1 MVRAFKALII
11 NYYFWQNFNG
21 IISISILI
29 AIKLRYGKLG
39 ESTGNARSL
48 LDEAKN
54 TEMAALK
61 AEQEEADKE
70 RKAELDQEDQLTRA
84 RQFDDW
90 KDDHR
95 RGYGNRH
102 NMG

>member
-1 MVRAFKALII
+1 MGDK
-11 NYYFWQNFNG
+11 
-21 IISISILI
+21 
-29 AIKLRYGKLG
+29 
-39 ESTGNARSL
+39 STNARSL

-54 TEMAALK
+54 TEMAATK
-61 AEQEEADKE
+61 AEQEEKDKE
-70 RKAELDQEDQLTRA
+70 RKIELDEEEQLARA

>member
-1 MVRAFKALII
+1 MSELAVQKA
-11 NYYFWQNFNG
+11 
-21 IISISILI
+21 
-29 AIKLRYGKLG
+29 
-39 ESTGNARSL
+39 
-48 LDEAKN
+48 DD
-54 TEMAALK
+54 
-61 AEQEEADKE
+61 EEADKE
-70 RKAELDQEDQLTRA
+70 RRIETDEAQQLGRA

>member
-1 MVRAFKALII
+1 
-11 NYYFWQNFNG
+11 
-21 IISISILI
+21 
-29 AIKLRYGKLG
+29 
-39 ESTGNARSL
+39 
-48 LDEAKN
+48 
-54 TEMAALK
+54 MAALQ
-61 AEQEEADKE
+61 AEQEEKDKE
-70 RKAELDQEDQLTRA
+70 RKIELDEEQLGRA

>member
-1 MVRAFKALII
+1 MVCNNLRIEMKCKSCTLQIVLI
-11 NYYFWQNFNG
+11 
-21 IISISILI
+21 LC
-29 AIKLRYGKLG
+29 RYGKLG
-39 ESTGNARSL
+39 ENSTNARSL

-54 TEMAALK
+54 TEMAALQ
-61 AEQEEADKE
+61 AEQEEKDKE
-70 RKAELDQEDQLTRA
+70 RKIELDEEEQLGRA

>member
-1 MVRAFKALII
+1 M
-11 NYYFWQNFNG
+11 
-21 IISISILI
+21 
-29 AIKLRYGKLG
+29 LRYGKLG
-39 ESTGNARSL
+39 ENSTNARSL

-54 TEMAALK
+54 TEMAAQQAENEERDKEKK
-61 AEQEEADKE
+61 AEHDDDE
-70 RKAELDQEDQLTRA
+70 QLARA
-84 RQFDDW
+84 RQFDEW